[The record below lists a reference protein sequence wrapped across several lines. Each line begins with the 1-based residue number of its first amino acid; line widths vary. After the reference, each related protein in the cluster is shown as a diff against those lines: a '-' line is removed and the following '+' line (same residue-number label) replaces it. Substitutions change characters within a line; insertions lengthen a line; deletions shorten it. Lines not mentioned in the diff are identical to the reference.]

1 VLFRSQGSII
11 KPLTPD
17 ANPGGRPRRVDM
29 REVVNGVFYLNRTGC
44 SWRHLPHDF
53 PPWGTVHY
61 YCRRF
66 RIDGTWEHIHDK
78 LRGRVRRKVGRTTTP
93 TAGILDSQSIK
104 TDAPQ
109 KRGAMVTTLARKP
122 LDASVI

>member
-1 VLFRSQGSII
+1 MIEALIPG
-11 KPLTPD
+11 

-29 REVVNGVFYLNRTGC
+29 REVINGVFYLNRTGC

-78 LRGRVRRKVGRTTTP
+78 LRGRVRRQAGRKPTP
-93 TAGILDSQSIK
+93 SAGMLDSQSVK

-109 KRGAMVTTLARKP
+109 KRGATVTTQARKP
-122 LDASVI
+122 LVASVI